1 MSTNNASVP
10 GKGLGITS
18 MILGIVSLVFFCA
31 YYIALPAAITGLVL
45 GIISR
50 KKAKAVNAPH
60 GMATAGI
67 ICSSIGIGLFLIFIL
82 LFFIGLATL
91 FGIGMY

>member
-1 MSTNNASVP
+1 
-10 GKGLGITS
+10 

-45 GIISR
+45 GIISM

-67 ICSSIGIGLFLIFIL
+67 ICSSIGIVLFLIFIL
-82 LFFIGLATL
+82 LLFIGLATL